1 MSLTDPSPDKP
12 PTDGSV
18 SPLSSCSGSIDA
30 TSGDTT
36 EPRSKVNVP
45 YKPDRILPA
54 VPRPVW
60 RHREEAGDRHYE
72 PHPNY
77 ELYPRRSDDNNRYVD
92 PISLEPSF
100 PLDPCTNDPQE
111 LSRDVVLS
119 GMQDFRRLSLLEWK
133 NVVPSFFTT
142 SPPTTGVFG
151 AHQENMKAIPSL
163 PSSGPFAI
171 YIVWDLWNDHL
182 TLIPHHRKLVASNR
196 QDLFMVTLTS
206 HSKDLLNPGP
216 VQMKNYLKGDAICV
230 RTLNRRRYAWDHDFL
245 VSTDEILNPES
256 HKFWAVG
263 EFYLIQRKLKE
274 NCLVTSVGREGFIAD
289 GFNTLCDA
297 PDDFSDLPGQVYH
310 AKIFV
315 PYLQPES
322 FLPGTDEK
330 EQKIQISETKHYC
343 PGYHVYP
350 SIVALSGIG
359 AELEQELQYA
369 KNPFQLMD
377 RVPPRIFF
385 TSGHFGLSGKLAME
399 NSDKDLGFYPTKI
412 TNVTKKR
419 GAKVVEFTLKNGYG
433 APRDSQWVKL
443 TKFLMNFKGTVFEM
457 EVESCTNKNNKLYLT
472 GRSVSK
478 NRKDLDVIKEIRG
491 KIVVIYQE
499 IQNNLHHL
507 KNFPTLEEFEEFQW
521 DTNFGK
527 CLKALLGGERILGA
541 SRNLDSKVSESPLR
555 KMLTDEQ
562 GEYADAMTHGD
573 LPGGAVDS
581 CFRGGKTF
589 AVAVTANL
597 LAMESRIKSADD
609 HLIHLACSNTNIA
622 VKALTETHLTL
633 PYPARAVRLIN
644 FNRFRQADKNNHT
657 PIDYP
662 LLWPNVLRRHVM
674 AMDAKVY
681 SEEEE
686 DEYDIDDVTQSAFHY
701 LKKKDLKRG
710 DFKSSTFLDRL
721 EQKGEPQ
728 MSRLDTF
735 VAIYKPQIIF
745 ATHSA
750 VTASLHTGK
759 FEKFKAKIATIQFD
773 EAHRLP
779 MFSLISLG
787 LRIPDACFGFIG
799 DSRSLPAFSEPLLP
813 SDLWNYTIR
822 KVLEDSWKKLPS
834 FKFTKCFDTQMD
846 LVKNCNDHFYGN
858 TLCSM
863 GRVDL
868 KGLRDFVGN
877 IFPIQILNNPE
888 LLEREQHSGN
898 SLYCSQEAHLAVQL
912 VKKIQKQFPQLEIG
926 ILTFYRAQCSQVS
939 RIHGIENVFIGT
951 VDCSQDYN
959 FDVTIILTTRPD
971 SFHESKFLED
981 PKRLNV
987 AFSRAKDACFVI
999 VNEEAARS
1007 SEIWKGILEGVP
1019 KEARRDARTFI
1030 GIGEGGEEEE
1040 DDGVRQRKRRYTG
1053 PRPEFR

>member
-18 SPLSSCSGSIDA
+18 SPLSSCSVSIDA

-60 RHREEAGDRHYE
+60 RHREEAGDMDRHFE

-92 PISLEPSF
+92 PISWEPSF
-100 PLDPCTNDPQE
+100 PLDPCTNDPQK

-119 GMQDFRRLSLLEWK
+119 GMQDFQRLSLLEWK
-133 NVVPSFFTT
+133 YVFPSFLTKT
-142 SPPTTGVFG
+142 LLSTGGFG
-151 AHQENMKAIPSL
+151 ARQENMKTIGSL

-182 TLIPHHRKLVASNR
+182 TLIPHHRELVASNR
-196 QDLFMVTLTS
+196 PDLFMVALTS
-206 HSKDLLNPGP
+206 NSKDLLNPGP

-230 RTLNRRRYAWDHDFL
+230 RTLNRRRYAWDGDFL
-245 VSTDEILNPES
+245 VSVEEILNPES

-263 EFYLIQRKLKE
+263 EFYLIQRKFKK

-297 PDDFSDLPGQVYH
+297 PDDFSDQPGPVYH
-310 AKIFV
+310 AKIFM

-330 EQKIQISETKHYC
+330 EQKNQISKTKHYC

-350 SIVALSGIG
+350 SIIELSGIG
-359 AELEQELQYA
+359 AELALELQYA

-377 RVPPRIFF
+377 RVPPRILF

-399 NSDKDLGFYPTKI
+399 NYDKDLGFYPTK
-412 TNVTKKR
+412 VTRVVRKR
-419 GAKVVEFTLKNGYG
+419 DAPVVAFTLKNGYG

-443 TKFLMNFKGTVFEM
+443 TKFLMNFKGAVFEM
-457 EVESCTNKNNKLYLT
+457 EVESCTNKKNKLYLT

-491 KIVVIYQE
+491 KTVVIYQE
-499 IQNNLHHL
+499 IQKNLHHM
-507 KNFPTLEEFEEFQW
+507 KNFPTLEEFEGFQW
-521 DTNFGK
+521 DTSFGK
-527 CLKALLGGERILGA
+527 CLKALLGGQRILGA
-541 SRNLDSKVSESPLR
+541 SRNLDSEGGASELR
-555 KMLTDEQ
+555 EMLTDEQ

-573 LPGGAVDS
+573 SPGVAVDS

-589 AVAVTANL
+589 TVAVTANL
-597 LAMESRIKSADD
+597 LAMESRSQ
-609 HLIHLACSNTNIA
+609 LSIHLACSNTNIA
-622 VKALTETHLTL
+622 VKALTDTHLTL
-633 PYPARAVRLIN
+633 PYTARAVRLIN
-644 FNRFRQADKNNHT
+644 FNRFRQAARNNHT

-686 DEYDIDDVTQSAFHY
+686 DEYDIDDVTQSAFYY
-701 LKKKDLKRG
+701 LKKDLKRD
-710 DFKSSTFLDRL
+710 DFKSWKFQDMLK
-721 EQKGEPQ
+721 QKGEPQ

-750 VTASLHTGK
+750 VTQSICNQK
-759 FEKFKAKIATIQFD
+759 FERSKANIATIQFD

-787 LRIPDACFGFIG
+787 LRIPDAHFGFIG
-799 DSRSLPAFSEPLLP
+799 DSRSLPACSEPSLP
-813 SDLWNYTIR
+813 QNLWKYSIGR
-822 KVLEDSWKKLPS
+822 VLEDTWRKLPS
-834 FKFTKCFDTQMD
+834 FKFTKCYDTQMG
-846 LVKNCNDHFYGN
+846 LVEHCNQHFYGN

-863 GRVDL
+863 GRVES
-868 KGLRDFVGN
+868 KEFSNFVGN
-877 IFPIQILNNPE
+877 SSPIQILNNPE
-888 LLEREQHSGN
+888 LLKKEQQSGN
-898 SLYCSQEAHLAVQL
+898 SLYCSQEAQLAVQL
-912 VKKIQKQFPQLEIG
+912 VKKIQRQCPSLEIG

-939 RIHGIENVFIGT
+939 KIPGIENVFIGT

-999 VNEEAARS
+999 VNEEAARR
-1007 SEIWKGILEGVP
+1007 SEIWKRILEGVP
-1019 KEARRDARTFI
+1019 KDAVCDARSYI
-1030 GIGEGGEEEE
+1030 GFGEEEGYG
-1040 DDGVRQRKRRYTG
+1040 DLPRKRQYAG